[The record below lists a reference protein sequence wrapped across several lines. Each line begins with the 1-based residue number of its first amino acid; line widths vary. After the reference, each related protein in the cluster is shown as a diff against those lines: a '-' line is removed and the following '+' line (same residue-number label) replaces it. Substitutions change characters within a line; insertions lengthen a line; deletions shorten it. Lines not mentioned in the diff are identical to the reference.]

1 MTKGVLEYL
10 FHLPTLLTIALL
22 ATVLVWQLYD
32 VGFALGEGYLRVNTN
47 RGKLAIYWMNGC
59 CDIDW

>member
-1 MTKGVLEYL
+1 M
-10 FHLPTLLTIALL
+10 LTIALL
-22 ATVLVWQLYD
+22 CMVLVWQLYD

-47 RGKLAIYWMNGC
+47 QGKLDIYWMNGC